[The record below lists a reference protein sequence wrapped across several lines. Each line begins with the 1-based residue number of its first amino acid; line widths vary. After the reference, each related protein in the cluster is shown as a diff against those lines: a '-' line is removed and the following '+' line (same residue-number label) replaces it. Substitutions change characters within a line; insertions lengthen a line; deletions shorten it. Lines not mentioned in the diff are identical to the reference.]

1 MTTEGAYVYS
11 CPFPDSTPGESPI
24 TVPMV
29 SDFKI
34 VQNHGYVQSLIDQL
48 SAQRQEIETLK
59 GALELVTRCLTEQ
72 QRETLRYTV
81 NLLIDIKK

>member
-1 MTTEGAYVYS
+1 MTTDGTYVYAA
-11 CPFPDSTPGESPI
+11 PFPDAAPTTIYPTIYNP
-24 TVPMV
+24 
-29 SDFKI
+29 KI
-34 VQNHGYVQSLIDQL
+34 VQDHDYVQSLINQL